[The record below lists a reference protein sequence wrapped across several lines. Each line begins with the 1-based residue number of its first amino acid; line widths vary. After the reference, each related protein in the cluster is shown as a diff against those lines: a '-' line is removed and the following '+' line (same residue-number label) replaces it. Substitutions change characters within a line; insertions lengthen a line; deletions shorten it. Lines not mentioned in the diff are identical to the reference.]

1 MNGQTVRGGGG
12 RGTGILLWVV
22 AFLLMAGS
30 AVYQRLTGPTHPL
43 RGSFAVGSQEYRY
56 RLTRSGWSYADEP
69 VRIPSPGNEVSG
81 TLYYKRFKTD
91 DELTP
96 IPMRVEGDE
105 LVGDLPRQPAAGKLE
120 YTIMLDTPS
129 GRVTIPGGAEP
140 VVIRFKD
147 AVPLWVL
154 LPHVILMFFA
164 VLWGIR
170 AGLSALFQPE
180 AMPRHAWIAL
190 ALMTVGGL
198 VLGPIVQKLAFG
210 AFWTGFPFGYD
221 LTDNKTLLLWLVWV
235 IACGTLLTKTAK
247 GWQRRTIVAAATVV
261 MLFVY
266 LIPHSAR
273 GSELDYSKL
282 DQGIPASE
290 AVDQG

>member
-1 MNGQTVRGGGG
+1 MSEPTE
-12 RGTGILLWVV
+12 RGTGGRARGVLLWVL

-30 AVYQRLTGPTHPL
+30 AVYQRMTGPTHPL
-43 RGSFAVGSQEYRY
+43 RGSFEVAGQEYSY

-69 VRIPSPGNEVSG
+69 VRIPDPDEGVVG

-91 DELTP
+91 DSLTAV
-96 IPMRVEGDE
+96 PMHTEGDE

-120 YTIMLDTPS
+120 YTIVLDTPG
-129 GRVTIPGGAEP
+129 GRIHVPERPEP

-147 AVPLWVL
+147 DVPLWVL
-154 LPHVILMFFA
+154 LPHVAFMFFA

-170 AGLSALFQPE
+170 AGLSALFQP
-180 AMPRHAWIAL
+180 ARMARHTWVAL
-190 ALMTVGGL
+190 TLMTVGGL
-198 VLGPIVQKLAFG
+198 ILGPIVQKLAFG

-235 IACGTLLTKTAK
+235 IACGMFLLRGVKE
-247 GWQRRTIVAAATVV
+247 WQRRAVVVAATI
-261 MLFVY
+261 MMMFVY
-266 LIPHSAR
+266 VIPHSAR

-282 DQGIPASE
+282 DQGVAPSE
-290 AVDQG
+290 AVGQG

>member
-1 MNGQTVRGGGG
+1 MIDRTVRGGGG
-12 RGTGILLWVV
+12 RGRTVLLWLL

-43 RGSFAVGSQEYRY
+43 RGSFEMAGQEYRY

-69 VRIPSPGNEVSG
+69 VRIPNPGGEVAG

-91 DELTP
+91 DSLTGV
-96 IPMRVEGDE
+96 PMRVQDDE

-120 YTIMLDTPS
+120 YMIVLETPR
-129 GRVTIPGGAEP
+129 GPVMIPGGTDP
-140 VVIRFKD
+140 VVVRFKD
-147 AVPLWVL
+147 NVPIWVL
-154 LPHVILMFFA
+154 LPHVVFMFFA

-170 AGLSALFQPE
+170 AGLSALFQPQRM
-180 AMPRHAWIAL
+180 ARHAWISL
-190 ALMTVGGL
+190 LLMTVGGL

-210 AFWTGFPFGYD
+210 AYWTGFPFGYD
-221 LTDNKTLLLWLVWV
+221 LTDNKTLLLWMVWV
-235 IACGTLLTKTAK
+235 IACGTLVMRSVKD
-247 GWQRRTIVAAATVV
+247 WQRRAVVVAATVV

-266 LIPHSAR
+266 VIPHSAR

-282 DQGIPASE
+282 DQGVPPSE
-290 AVDQG
+290 AIDQG

>member
-1 MNGQTVRGGGG
+1 MMDQTVRGGGG
-12 RGTGILLWVV
+12 RGRGVLLWVL

-43 RGSFAVGSQEYRY
+43 RGSFEVAGQEYSY
-56 RLTRSGWSYADEP
+56 RLTRSGWSYAEEP
-69 VRIPSPGNEVSG
+69 VRIPSPGAQVSG
-81 TLYYKRFKTD
+81 VLYYKRFKTD
-91 DELTP
+91 DDLSAV
-96 IPMRVEGDE
+96 PMRVEGDE

-120 YTIMLDTPS
+120 YTIILETPT
-129 GRVTIPGGAEP
+129 GRVQIPDGAEP

-147 AVPLWVL
+147 DVPIWVL
-154 LPHVILMFFA
+154 LPHVIFMFFA

-170 AGLSALFQPE
+170 AGLSALVQPQVM
-180 AMPRHAWIAL
+180 ARHAWTSL
-190 ALMTVGGL
+190 VLMTVGGL

-210 AFWTGFPFGYD
+210 AYWTGFPFGYD

-235 IACGTLLTKTAK
+235 IACGTLLGKSVK
-247 GWQRRTIVAAATVV
+247 DWQRRAVVLVATVV

-266 LIPHSAR
+266 VIPHSAR

-282 DQGIPASE
+282 DQGVPASE
-290 AVDQG
+290 AIDQG